1 MVTLVEIA
9 LRSLSV
15 FDIEVERDSSAV
27 DAMDSIEALS
37 KILRVELRLVMDS
50 DNEYIS
56 SELAPTRVVS
66 D

>member
-1 MVTLVEIA
+1 LVTLVEIA